1 VRGINAPFKALLIA
15 LTLLPLAACQLSQPQ
30 PEATPARSE
39 AEKRLL
45 RSGELAEDEIW
56 SGEVSVEGELIIPR
70 GISVT
75 VMPGTIVRFK
85 PGTSPPGRI
94 VIYGSL
100 YAQGNPD
107 RPILFT
113 SASPSPREGDWEGL
127 IFTPEG
133 MGSALRSCIFQNY
146 TRIYIGSDNVRIDDC
161 SFSHADEA
169 GLMVARAA
177 PIISRVSVSRC
188 EIGIYCINGA
198 RPEINRSS
206 IVLNGYGIVCE
217 NGSSPRIS
225 NSLIANNRMHGVVCY
240 TGSSPKLA
248 SCNIIRNGGWAV
260 YGGGRIVDCFIMG
273 NNKQPPDRVEMNMA
287 LSTDQFQRVEEVVN
301 LRSSPVPY
309 AGAGGF

>member
-1 VRGINAPFKALLIA
+1 MSGINRPFKAVLFLII
-15 LTLLPLAACQLSQPQ
+15 LPFAGCQLPSPQ
-30 PEATPARSE
+30 LEPAG
-39 AEKRLL
+39 KPLF

-56 SGEVSVEGELIIPR
+56 SGKVAVEGELIIPR
-70 GISVT
+70 EVSVT

-85 PGTSPPGRI
+85 PGTRPPGRI
-94 VIYGSL
+94 VIRGSL

-127 IFTPEG
+127 IFAPEG

-146 TRIYIGSDNVRIDDC
+146 TRIYIGSDNVRIDDS
-161 SFSHADEA
+161 SFSHAEEA
-169 GLMVARAA
+169 GLMVERAA
-177 PIISRVSVSRC
+177 PIMSRVSVSRC
-188 EIGIYCINGA
+188 EVGIHCLNDA

-217 NGSSPRIS
+217 NGSSPTIS
-225 NSLIANNRMHGVVCY
+225 SSLIANNKMHGVVCY
-240 TGSSPKLA
+240 TGSSPKLV

-273 NNKQPPDRVEMNMA
+273 NNKRPPDEVERSMFF
-287 LSTDQFQRVEEVVN
+287 STDQFQRVEEVVN